1 MGHRNLNYSDGY
13 GFGRTFDGYGIGK
26 QSDGYGFGKPQEGL
40 DGVMPS
46 KEEGCNV

>member
-1 MGHRNLNYSDGY
+1 MGHRNLNYS
-13 GFGRTFDGYGIGK
+13 DGYGIGK

>member
-26 QSDGYGFGKPQEGL
+26 QLEGWDGLLP
-40 DGVMPS
+40 

>member
-1 MGHRNLNYSDGY
+1 MQGCNLNYSDGY

-26 QSDGYGFGKPQEGL
+26 QLEGWDGFLP
-40 DGVMPS
+40 

>member
-1 MGHRNLNYSDGY
+1 MGQRNLNYSDGY

-26 QSDGYGFGKPQEGL
+26 QSEGWDGLLP
-40 DGVMPS
+40 

>member
-1 MGHRNLNYSDGY
+1 MGRRNLNYS
-13 GFGRTFDGYGIGK
+13 DGYGIGK